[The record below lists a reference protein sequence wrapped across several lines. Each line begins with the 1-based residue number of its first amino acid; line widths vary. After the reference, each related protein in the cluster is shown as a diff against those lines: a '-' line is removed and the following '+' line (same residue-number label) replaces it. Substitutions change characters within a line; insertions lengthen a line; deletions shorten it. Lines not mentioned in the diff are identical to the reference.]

1 MEKRRGRG
9 EETHCLNSLVSQS
22 FLLVRTEWKGMER
35 MNPLKRPRKNY
46 AEREKR
52 HRHLKSLRF
61 RTKIS
66 ILTLKTI
73 SLGSHLKG
81 QIISNDLWGAVEVTN
96 KEAERRR

>member
-35 MNPLKRPRKNY
+35 MNPLKRPRKDY

-52 HRHLKSLRF
+52 QTPEITEIQNEDKYPDS
-61 RTKIS
+61 
-66 ILTLKTI
+66 
-73 SLGSHLKG
+73 
-81 QIISNDLWGAVEVTN
+81 
-96 KEAERRR
+96 